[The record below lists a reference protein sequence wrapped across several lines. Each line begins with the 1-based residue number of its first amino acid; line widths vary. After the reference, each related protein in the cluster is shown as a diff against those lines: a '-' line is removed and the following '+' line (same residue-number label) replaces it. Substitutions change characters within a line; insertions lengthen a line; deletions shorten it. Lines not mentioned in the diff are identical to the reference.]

1 MAKKSDIRVRLS
13 PEGLEAVLSALRKVQ
28 QEGRRAS
35 KDAKEGVSSLRQ
47 AVVSLR
53 SAVAVVG
60 VGAFVRA
67 IVRETADAEQKLAQL
82 EAALRSTGEAAG
94 FNRDQL
100 VRMAQDIS
108 TRTIHSTNEI
118 IDAQTRLLT
127 YTTIT
132 GRQFA
137 QALQLAIDQSVRLG
151 ISTAQSAEIIG
162 RALEK
167 PSRGVVALTRQGFQF
182 TEQQR
187 KAMKALEDTGR
198 LAEAQEMVI
207 EVLAESYGGA
217 ASAARDT
224 FGGALSAVRNAF
236 KDLLSAKD
244 GIPGAT
250 AALNDLAEK
259 MQDPNFVSSADK
271 LTSGIV
277 RAFGWAAT
285 AITSTAETVDDLAQ
299 SLAESVHGPIGAAF
313 DTAEELERKITQLE
327 KLRDSWLRRAFQ
339 MDWAS
344 RFRFSSKER
353 INQEIAALRTE
364 LELRK
369 QLSEVPPPEAAG
381 PSGPVETEET
391 DEARKARLALETQRI
406 QQELRLTDQ
415 HLKMRADA
423 DKRAYD
429 QGLINLEDYYA
440 RRRALIQQES
450 QAEEAALRRQLE
462 IVQQQIALTPE
473 EESQQTAQIE
483 KLKNDLALKRLQ
495 TEQKLAALT
504 GDQVR
509 DQKRLAEEQER
520 TANRLDELEGRRH
533 AVFLRNLDQEVRA
546 IRQLGAQAGQS
557 AQQIEAQVARVTGAL
572 TRQFEFDESQ
582 RSARA
587 ALESFNRDAEQIRRD
602 QQAGVITQIEGE
614 NRLIALQRRRLGV
627 LQQMAAAMMEAAR
640 ASNNPELIAQA
651 QQYADSVAEIA
662 TSFYAATNA
671 GAQFR
676 QGLETGLRTGIENLL
691 TTLHQ
696 VESLEDAFLALAQ
709 TVVNSLGQ
717 IAAEQLARQ
726 TTEGIM
732 GLLGGGAQEE
742 AQAAQAAQLQA
753 AATQLTAAGTTV
765 NTGATATGAAA
776 TQLGAAGTTVTT
788 GATAVQTSATT
799 LTSAGSSL
807 ITGAAA
813 VQQAAVQ
820 LMAAAQAMA
829 AANAAGGG
837 YAEGGYTGP
846 GGKYEPAGIVHAGEF
861 VHRREVVRQPG
872 ARRFLERFN
881 RVGMAALRGYAD
893 GGFVMRSEPSYRAAT
908 ASWSPS
914 DASAGQ
920 ARATLRGELAVDEGV
935 TFKLIDSDQF
945 DDIAIKRIA
954 RSPSRFRSALGV

>member
-132 GRQFA
+132 GKQFA
-137 QALQLAIDQSVRLG
+137 QGLQLAIDQSVRLG

-473 EESQQTAQIE
+473 EESRQTAQIE
-483 KLKNDLALKRLQ
+483 KLRNDIALKRLQ

-709 TVVNSLGQ
+709 TVVDSLAQ

-726 TTEGIM
+726 ATESIM
-732 GLLGGGAQEE
+732 GLLGGGQEQGAAELESAAASLMTAGGVVAVGARSTASAAEELTVGGAAVAVSAQ
-742 AQAAQAAQLQA
+742 QMRDAARELQA
-753 AATQLTAAGTTV
+753 AAIAMTV
-765 NTGATATGAAA
+765 ANSTGSGF
-776 TQLGAAGTTVTT
+776 
-788 GATAVQTSATT
+788 
-799 LTSAGSSL
+799 
-807 ITGAAA
+807 
-813 VQQAAVQ
+813 
-820 LMAAAQAMA
+820 
-829 AANAAGGG
+829 
-837 YAEGGYTGP
+837 AEGGYTGP

-872 ARRFLERFN
+872 ALRFLERFN

-914 DASAGQ
+914 DASVGQ
-920 ARATLRGELAVDEGV
+920 PRATLRGEIAVDEGA
-935 TFKLIDSDQF
+935 TFRLIDSDEF
-945 DDIAIKRIA
+945 DEIAIKRIT
-954 RSPSRFRSALGV
+954 RSPSRFRAALEG

>member
-473 EESQQTAQIE
+473 EESRQTAQIE
-483 KLKNDLALKRLQ
+483 KLRNDIALKRLQ

-709 TVVNSLGQ
+709 TVVDSLAQ

-726 TTEGIM
+726 ATESIM
-732 GLLGGGAQEE
+732 GLLGGGQEQGAAELESAAASLMTAGGVVAVGARSTASAAEELTVGGAAVAVSAQ
-742 AQAAQAAQLQA
+742 QMRDAARELQA
-753 AATQLTAAGTTV
+753 AAIAMTV
-765 NTGATATGAAA
+765 ANSTGSGF
-776 TQLGAAGTTVTT
+776 
-788 GATAVQTSATT
+788 
-799 LTSAGSSL
+799 
-807 ITGAAA
+807 
-813 VQQAAVQ
+813 
-820 LMAAAQAMA
+820 
-829 AANAAGGG
+829 
-837 YAEGGYTGP
+837 AEGGYTGP

-872 ARRFLERFN
+872 ALRFLERFN

-914 DASAGQ
+914 DASVGQ
-920 ARATLRGELAVDEGV
+920 PRATLRGEIAVDEGA
-935 TFKLIDSDQF
+935 TFRLIDSDEF
-945 DDIAIKRIA
+945 DEIAIKRIT
-954 RSPSRFRSALGV
+954 RSPSRFRAALEG